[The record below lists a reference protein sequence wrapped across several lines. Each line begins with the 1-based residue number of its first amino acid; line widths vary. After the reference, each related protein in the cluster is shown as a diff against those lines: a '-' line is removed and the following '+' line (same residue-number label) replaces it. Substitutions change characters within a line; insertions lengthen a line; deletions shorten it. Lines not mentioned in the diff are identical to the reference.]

1 MSTRNIACIA
11 AAAFVGLGLTASAT
25 EAWSKPRGSDV
36 VVKGKRIDPALQR
49 TVSYTDLN
57 LAFRQDQQRLRGR
70 IWKTA
75 DQLCFDLNGNNSLL
89 DCTADA
95 VGSTRS
101 QVSAAIDRAKR
112 QMAGEPVGPA
122 VAISMVIGGQ

>member
-11 AAAFVGLGLTASAT
+11 AAAFIGLGLTASAT
-25 EAWSKPRGSDV
+25 QAWSKPASDV
-36 VVKGKRIDPALQR
+36 VVKGKRVDPALQR
-49 TVSYTDLN
+49 TVSYADLN
-57 LAFRQDQQRLRGR
+57 LAFRGDQQRLQGR

-75 DQLCFDLNGNNSLL
+75 DQLCFDLNGNDSLRG
-89 DCTADA
+89 CTDDA
-95 VGSTRS
+95 MRSTKG

-122 VAISMVIGGQ
+122 IAISMVIGGQ